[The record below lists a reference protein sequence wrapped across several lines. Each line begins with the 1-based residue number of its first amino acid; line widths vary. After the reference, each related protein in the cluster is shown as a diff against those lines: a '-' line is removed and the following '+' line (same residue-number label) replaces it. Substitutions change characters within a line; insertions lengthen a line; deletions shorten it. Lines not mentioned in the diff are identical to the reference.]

1 MIFIPL
7 LIFDRQNALPTKF
20 IFLTTPKAF
29 IINQGKKFCIG
40 VINLKVFVLNGYEYL
55 LGFLIVSASV
65 PILALTASKLLR
77 PTGGGPERRT
87 TYESGMEPIGG
98 AWIQFNIRYYMFALV
113 FVVFDVET
121 VFLYPWAVAF
131 SSLGLFAFI
140 EALIFIAILV
150 IALVYAWRKGAL
162 EWS

>member
-1 MIFIPL
+1 M
-7 LIFDRQNALPTKF
+7 
-20 IFLTTPKAF
+20 
-29 IINQGKKFCIG
+29 
-40 VINLKVFVLNGYEYL
+40 FVLNGYEYL
-55 LGFLIVSASV
+55 LGFLLVSSLV

-77 PTGGGPERRT
+77 PSNAGPEMRT

-131 SSLGLFAFI
+131 SQLGLLAFI

-150 IALVYAWRKGAL
+150 VALVYAWRKGAL

>member
-1 MIFIPL
+1 M
-7 LIFDRQNALPTKF
+7 
-20 IFLTTPKAF
+20 
-29 IINQGKKFCIG
+29 
-40 VINLKVFVLNGYEYL
+40 FVLSGYEYL
-55 LGFLIVSASV
+55 LGFLILCSLVPVLALSASK
-65 PILALTASKLLR
+65 ILR
-77 PTGGGPERRT
+77 PVGTSIEKRT
-87 TYESGMEPIGG
+87 TYECGLEPIGG

-131 SSLGLFAFI
+131 NRLGLLAFI
-140 EALIFIAILV
+140 EAIIFISILI

>member
-1 MIFIPL
+1 M
-7 LIFDRQNALPTKF
+7 
-20 IFLTTPKAF
+20 
-29 IINQGKKFCIG
+29 
-40 VINLKVFVLNGYEYL
+40 FVLSGYEYF
-55 LGFLIVSASV
+55 LGFLIISSLV
-65 PILALTASKLLR
+65 PILALTAAKFLR
-77 PTGGGPERRT
+77 PAGRGPVRRT

-113 FVVFDVET
+113 FVIFDVET

-131 SSLGLFAFI
+131 SRLGLLAFI

-150 IALVYAWRKGAL
+150 IGLVYAWRKGAL

>member
-1 MIFIPL
+1 M
-7 LIFDRQNALPTKF
+7 
-20 IFLTTPKAF
+20 
-29 IINQGKKFCIG
+29 
-40 VINLKVFVLNGYEYL
+40 FVLSGYEYF
-55 LGFLIVSASV
+55 LGFLIVSSSV

-77 PTGGGPERRT
+77 PKTAGPERRT

-131 SSLGLFAFI
+131 NVLGLLAFV
-140 EALIFIAILV
+140 EALIFISILV
-150 IALVYAWRKGAL
+150 VALVYAWRKGAL

>member
-1 MIFIPL
+1 MSSLIP
-7 LIFDRQNALPTKF
+7 
-20 IFLTTPKAF
+20 
-29 IINQGKKFCIG
+29 
-40 VINLKVFVLNGYEYL
+40 V
-55 LGFLIVSASV
+55 
-65 PILALTASKLLR
+65 LALTASKLLR
-77 PTGGGPERRT
+77 PKTRGPERVS
-87 TYESGMEPIGG
+87 TYESGVEPIGG

-113 FVVFDVET
+113 FVIFDVET

-131 SSLGLFAFI
+131 HQLGLLAFI

>member
-1 MIFIPL
+1 M
-7 LIFDRQNALPTKF
+7 
-20 IFLTTPKAF
+20 
-29 IINQGKKFCIG
+29 
-40 VINLKVFVLNGYEYL
+40 FVLTGYEYL
-55 LGFLIVSASV
+55 LGFLLAVSLV
-65 PILALTASKLLR
+65 PILALTASRLVR
-77 PTGGGPERRT
+77 PSRRGAERRT

-113 FVVFDVET
+113 FVIFDVET

-131 SSLGLFAFI
+131 NQLGLLAFV

-150 IALVYAWRKGAL
+150 VGLAYAWRKGAL